1 MKIMLKD
8 AKLEAEALAFEITSC
23 NEIELAIRDSAH
35 PCHQVVSWQKE
46 KWRLTVQSINES
58 PMHRPEAWTG
68 NLTKA
73 PIIFISS
80 NPSFNLEENFPN
92 WQASLWS
99 KSQILDF
106 AMNRFSV
113 DFNRKYGAT
122 QSGTLANCDKTI
134 EKDGNFSQKRVRYWS
149 WVRKLV
155 SFILDKSESEV
166 SAIDDY
172 VMTEIVHCKSKYEK
186 GVVSARKK
194 CKDKYLERIIT
205 LSPAKLIFVIGKNA
219 ALDMDAIFPGKFP
232 NDWAEINGGFWPK
245 TIRDFPE
252 LLRKGLWNVSAQK
265 KHSVQIEIGGISR
278 TVIYFAK
285 PGGGGGLY
293 SPWRNLGLVSPE
305 LLSDWRGSLNDD

>member
-1 MKIMLKD
+1 MKD
-8 AKLEAEALAFEITSC
+8 TKLEAEALALEITSC
-23 NEIELAIRDSAH
+23 NEIVSAIGDSTH

-46 KWRLTVQSINES
+46 KWLLSIQSINES

-80 NPSFNLEENFPN
+80 NPSFNKQENFPN
-92 WQASLWS
+92 WQASQWS

-106 AMNRFSV
+106 ALNRFSG
-113 DFNRKYGAT
+113 DFTRKYGAT

-134 EKDGNFSQKRVRYWS
+134 EKEGNLSQNRVRYWS

-155 SFILDKSESEV
+155 SFVLDKPEAEV

-172 VMTEIVHCKSKYEK
+172 VMTEIVHCKSEYEK
-186 GVVSARKK
+186 GVISARKK

-205 LSPAKLIFVIGKNA
+205 LSPARLIFVVGKNA
-219 ALDMDAIFPGKFP
+219 GLDMDAIFPGKFP
-232 NDWAEINGGFWPK
+232 KDWAEINGGFWPK

-252 LLRKGLWNVSAQK
+252 LLRHGLWNVSAQK
-265 KHSVQIEIGGISR
+265 KHSVQLEIGGISR

-293 SPWRNLGLVSPE
+293 SPWRNPGLISPE
-305 LLSDWRGSLNDD
+305 LLSDWRRSLNHN

>member
-1 MKIMLKD
+1 MKD
-8 AKLEAEALAFEITSC
+8 TKLEAEALALEISSC
-23 NEIELAIRDSAH
+23 NEIDSAIIDSAH

-46 KWRLTVQSINES
+46 KWLLSIQSINES

-80 NPSFNLEENFPN
+80 NPSFNKQENFPN
-92 WQASLWS
+92 WQASQWS

-106 AMNRFSV
+106 AMNRFSG
-113 DFNRKYGAT
+113 DFTRKYGAT
-122 QSGTLANCDKTI
+122 QSCTLANCDKTI
-134 EKDGNFSQKRVRYWS
+134 EKDGNLSQNRVRYWS

-155 SFILDKSESEV
+155 SFVLDKPEAEV

-172 VMTEIVHCKSKYEK
+172 VMTEIVHCKSEYEK
-186 GVVSARKK
+186 GVISARKK

-205 LSPAKLIFVIGKNA
+205 LSPARLIFVVGKNA

-232 NDWAEINGGFWPK
+232 KDWAEINGGFWPK

-252 LLRKGLWNVSAQK
+252 LLRNGLWNVSAQK

-278 TVIYFAK
+278 SVIYFAK

-293 SPWRNLGLVSPE
+293 SPWRNPGLISPE
-305 LLSDWRGSLNDD
+305 LLSDWRRNLQGN

>member
-1 MKIMLKD
+1 MGNQMKD
-8 AKLEAEALAFEITSC
+8 PQFEAEALALEISSC
-23 NEIELAIRDSAH
+23 NEIDGAIRDSAH

-46 KWRLTVQSINES
+46 KWHLDIQTVQES

-80 NPSFNLEENFPN
+80 NPSFNSEENFPS
-92 WQASLWS
+92 WQASKWS
-99 KSQILDF
+99 RTQILDF
-106 AMNRFSV
+106 AMNRFSENL
-113 DFNRKYGAT
+113 NRKYGAT
-122 QSGTLANCDKTI
+122 QAGKLANCDKTI
-134 EKDGNFSQKRVRYWS
+134 EKNGKLSTNRVRYWS

-155 SFILDKSESEV
+155 SFVLDKSEAEV

-172 VMTEIVHCKSKYEK
+172 VMTEIVHCKSEYEK

-205 LSPAKLIFVIGKNA
+205 LSPAKLIFVVGKNA

-232 NDWAEINGGFWPK
+232 KDWAEINGGFWPK
-245 TIRDFPE
+245 TVRDFPE
-252 LLRKGLWNVSAQK
+252 LLRKGLWNYGAQK

-293 SPWRNLGLVSPE
+293 SPWKNPGLVDPE
-305 LLSDWRGSLNDD
+305 LLSEWRNSLRKN

>member
-1 MKIMLKD
+1 MKD
-8 AKLEAEALAFEITSC
+8 TKLEAEALALEITSC
-23 NEIELAIRDSAH
+23 NEIDSAIGDSTH

-46 KWRLTVQSINES
+46 KWLLSIQSINES

-80 NPSFNLEENFPN
+80 NPSFNKQENFPN
-92 WQASLWS
+92 WQASQWS

-106 AMNRFSV
+106 ALNRFSG
-113 DFNRKYGAT
+113 DFTRKYGAT

-134 EKDGNFSQKRVRYWS
+134 EKEGNLSQNRVRYWS

-155 SFILDKSESEV
+155 SFVLDKPEAEV

-172 VMTEIVHCKSKYEK
+172 VMTEIVHCKSEYEK
-186 GVVSARKK
+186 GVISARKK

-205 LSPAKLIFVIGKNA
+205 LSPARLIFVVGKNA

-232 NDWAEINGGFWPK
+232 KDWAEINGGFWPK

-252 LLRKGLWNVSAQK
+252 LLRHGLWNVSAQK
-265 KHSVQIEIGGISR
+265 KHSVQLEIGGISR

-293 SPWRNLGLVSPE
+293 SPWRNPGLISPE
-305 LLSDWRGSLNDD
+305 LLSDWRRSLNHN

>member
-1 MKIMLKD
+1 MKD
-8 AKLEAEALAFEITSC
+8 TKLEAEALALEISSC
-23 NEIELAIRDSAH
+23 NEIDSAIGDSTH

-46 KWRLTVQSINES
+46 KWLLSIQSINES

-80 NPSFNLEENFPN
+80 NPSFNKHENFPN
-92 WQASLWS
+92 WQASQWS

-106 AMNRFSV
+106 AMSRFSG
-113 DFNRKYGAT
+113 DFTRKYGAT
-122 QSGTLANCDKTI
+122 QSSTLANCDKTI
-134 EKDGNFSQKRVRYWS
+134 EKDGNLSQNRVRYWS

-155 SFILDKSESEV
+155 SFVLDKPEAEV

-172 VMTEIVHCKSKYEK
+172 VMTEIVHCKSEYEK
-186 GVVSARKK
+186 GVISARKK

-205 LSPAKLIFVIGKNA
+205 LSPARLIFVVGKNA

-232 NDWAEINGGFWPK
+232 KDWAEINGGFWPK

-252 LLRKGLWNVSAQK
+252 LLRNGLWNVSAQK
-265 KHSVQIEIGGISR
+265 KHSVQLEIGGISR

-293 SPWRNLGLVSPE
+293 SPWRNPGLVSPE
-305 LLSDWRGSLNDD
+305 LLSDWRVSLNHN

>member
-1 MKIMLKD
+1 MNNSQT
-8 AKLEAEALAFEITSC
+8 EAESLAFEISSC
-23 NEIELAIRDSAH
+23 DEIKGAILDTAH

-46 KWRLTVQSINES
+46 KWNLKIQSIHGS

-80 NPSFNLEENFPN
+80 NPSFNPDENFPN
-92 WQASLWS
+92 WVASQWN

-106 AMNRFSV
+106 ALNRFSHN
-113 DFNRKYGAT
+113 FERKYGAT

-134 EKDGNFSQKRVRYWS
+134 EKDGKLSKKRVRYWS

-155 SFILDKSESEV
+155 SFVLDKSEGDV
-166 SAIDDY
+166 SAINDY
-172 VMTEIVHCKSKYEK
+172 VMTEIVHCKSEYEK
-186 GVVSARKK
+186 GVISARKK

-205 LSPAKLIFVIGKNA
+205 LSPARLIFVVGKNA

-232 NDWAEINGGFWPK
+232 KDWAEINGGFWPK
-245 TIRDFPE
+245 TIRSFPE
-252 LLRKGLWNVSAQK
+252 LIRKGLWNFNEQK

-293 SPWRNLGLVSPE
+293 SPWRNPGLIDPD
-305 LLSDWRGSLNDD
+305 LLSEWRRSLDDN